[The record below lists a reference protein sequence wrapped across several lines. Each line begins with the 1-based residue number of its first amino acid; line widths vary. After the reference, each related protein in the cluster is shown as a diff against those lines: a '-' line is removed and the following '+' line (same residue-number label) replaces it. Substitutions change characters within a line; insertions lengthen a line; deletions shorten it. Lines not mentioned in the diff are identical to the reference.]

1 MNTLSSNE
9 IYTTGSAMTPETSL
23 KHNAPK
29 AKRDSGIDLLT
40 SSKSGVYTTGSAM
53 TPAESLKRSS
63 QEAGLDSTGFLTPAK
78 TPSIPAKSAMLL
90 KLEIPQQAT
99 PREEVHEHKRPITR
113 KGEINLA
120 DNIKLVIPQQEI
132 SKEESR
138 KLKMREAAAQKWE
151 AKLQRPMP
159 TQSEIQAAYPGKLLR
174 QYPGKTTAPPKKVI
188 RPQINKSARVQ
199 GLLRALPPPLASGPP
214 KPYSQV
220 QAESNEEEARRAELL
235 EPNTAITQS
244 DLAKRLAW
252 EAFSS
257 NEKDRA
263 TRQRECMMISGL
275 KIDDIVRERNGKR
288 NHLPD
293 WRKPRT
299 GRFARSEQEG

>member
-1 MNTLSSNE
+1 MNTLRSNE
-9 IYTTGSAMTPETSL
+9 IYPTGSAMTPETSL
-23 KHNAPK
+23 KHNSPK
-29 AKRDSGIDLLT
+29 AKRDSGVDLLT
-40 SSKSGVYTTGSAM
+40 SSKSGVYTIDSAM
-53 TPAESLKRSS
+53 APAESLKRSS
-63 QEAGLDSTGFLTPAK
+63 QEAGLDNMGFLTPDK
-78 TPSIPAKSAMLL
+78 TPSVPARSAMRL

-99 PREEVHEHKRPITR
+99 PTEEVSKQKRPMPR
-113 KGEINLA
+113 KREIKPA
-120 DNIKLVIPQQEI
+120 DNSKLVISQQEI
-132 SKEESR
+132 SREESR

-151 AKLQRPMP
+151 TKLQRPMP
-159 TQSEIQAAYPGKLLR
+159 TQSEIQAAYSGKFLR
-174 QYPGKTTAPPKKVI
+174 QYPGKTTAPPKRVI
-188 RPQINKSARVQ
+188 RPQINKSARVE
-199 GLLRALPPPLASGPP
+199 GLLRALPPPIASRPP

-220 QAESNEEEARRAELL
+220 QAERNEEEARRAQLL

-244 DLAKRLAW
+244 DFAKRLAW

-263 TRQRECMMISGL
+263 NRQRECMMISGL

-299 GRFARSEQEG
+299 GRFAGSGREG